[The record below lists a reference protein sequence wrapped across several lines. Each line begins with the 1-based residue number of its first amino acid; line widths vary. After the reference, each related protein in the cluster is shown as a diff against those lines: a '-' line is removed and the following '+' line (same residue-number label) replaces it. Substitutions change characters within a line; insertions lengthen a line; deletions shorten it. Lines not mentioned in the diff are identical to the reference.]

1 MQGSKNRRRQSAAVA
16 LALAIS
22 FAGISATQAQTGYF
36 GTAKVNINPETRVM
50 LSGYAGR
57 SGLPEATAVQQ
68 NIYAQA
74 AAFGMGAETALL
86 LSVDCTG
93 VPDDVVDPLSALLS
107 NDLGIAR
114 EKIVVS
120 STHSHSCPHVTGY
133 LSNLFSPPL
142 SSQRQGRVD
151 QYTALLSERLEEV
164 ARDALDNRTAGHDF
178 SWGNGS
184 VGFGINRRGG
194 TVVDHDLPVMLV
206 RDSLGQPAAI
216 ITSYATHAVTL
227 SAGDNLVSGD
237 WPGYAREAI
246 EAMYPGAAAM
256 VMIGAGA
263 DSNPTGMGSL
273 SSAQA
278 HGQSIANEVQRLIN
292 QQLLTPVSQQ
302 ITGYHSELEL
312 DYATQLTPGDPS
324 SARLAPSSSSAMYGV
339 TSWTFGNDLAMVFME
354 GEVVAD
360 YSLLLKAELGDKVW
374 VNAYTNDVQGYI
386 PSERILYEG
395 GYEADSSTYYYAV
408 PGRFAHGLEDKIVGA
423 VHDHLE
429 EFAHPDVLE
438 LSVDW
443 GTGAMAIHNHTDA
456 DIDFD
461 AYTIISPGGRL
472 NSANGYWNSLQDQNV
487 PGWDQTDNSS
497 AHRLTEF
504 NPTGATTMAVGG
516 SRSLGAPFVPPAPA
530 SFGIDP
536 PDVELTFEYTVPG
549 VGVVEGVIESN
560 FAHNNLVLTINP
572 ATGEAAIQNESS
584 FFDVSIDAYTIASSE
599 GNLLAGNGAWNSLQ
613 DQGVAGWDQADNS
626 SAFRLTEFKSTG
638 ATLLAGNETVLDL
651 GAPVNVADGPLH
663 VEDFTFEFKLSTGT
677 IMEGIVQFGEIPG
690 AGLLGDY
697 DADADVD
704 GADFLLWQ
712 RSLGSSV
719 AVGSGA
725 DGSGNGL
732 VDAEDLAIWK
742 THFGG
747 TAGTAA
753 AVLSSHSTSV
763 PEPGALSMAF
773 FGAIAARRAFARRPR
788 ALPCLR

>member
-1 MQGSKNRRRQSAAVA
+1 MQGTKDRRRQSAAAA
-16 LALAIS
+16 LALAILLTG
-22 FAGISATQAQTGYF
+22 AAHAQDGYF

-57 SGLPEATAVQQ
+57 SGLPESTSVQQ

-93 VPDDVVDPLSALLS
+93 VPDNVVDPLSALLS
-107 NDLGIAR
+107 TDLGIAR

-120 STHSHSCPHVTGY
+120 STHSHSCPHVNGY

-142 SSQRQGRVD
+142 SSQRQGRLD
-151 QYTALLSERLEEV
+151 QYTASLSQWLEEV
-164 ARDALDNRTAGHDF
+164 ARDALDNRTPGHDF

-194 TVVDHDLPVMLV
+194 TVVDHDLPVMVV

-227 SAGDNLVSGD
+227 SASDNLVSGD

-263 DSNPTGMGSL
+263 DSNPSGMGSL

-292 QQLLTPVSQQ
+292 QQQLTPVSQQ
-302 ITGYHSELEL
+302 IAAYHSELEL
-312 DYATQLTPGDPS
+312 DYATQRLPGDPGD
-324 SARLAPSSSSAMYGV
+324 ARLAPSPSSASYGV
-339 TSWTFGNDLAMVFME
+339 TSWTFGDDLAMVFME

-360 YSLLLKAELGDKVW
+360 YSLRLKAELGDKVW

-408 PGRFAHGLEDKIVGA
+408 PGRFAHGLEDKIIGA

-429 EFAHPDVLE
+429 EFTHPDRLE

-456 DIDFD
+456 DIALD

-472 NSANGYWNSLQDQNV
+472 NSANGSWNSLQDQNV
-487 PGWDQTDNSS
+487 PGWDQADNSS
-497 AHRLTEF
+497 AYRLTEF
-504 NPTGATTMAVGG
+504 NPTATTTLAVGA
-516 SRSLGAPFVPPAPA
+516 SRTLGTPFLPPAPT

-536 PDVELTFEYTVPG
+536 PDVELTFEYSVPG
-549 VGVVEGVIESN
+549 EGVLEGLIESN
-560 FAHNNLVLTINP
+560 FSHNNLVLTINP
-572 ATGEAAIQNESS
+572 ATGEAAIQNESP
-584 FFDVSIDAYTIASSE
+584 FFDVSIDAYTIASAD
-599 GNLLAGNGAWNSLQ
+599 GALLAGNGAWNSLQ
-613 DQGVAGWDQADNS
+613 DQGLAGWDQADNA
-626 SAFRLTEFKSTG
+626 SAFRLTEFKSIG
-638 ATLLAGNETVLDL
+638 ATFLTGNETVLDL
-651 GAPVNVADGPLH
+651 GAPVNIAGGPLELDH
-663 VEDFTFEFKLSTGT
+663 FTFEFKLSTGT

-697 DADADVD
+697 DEDADVD

-712 RSLGSSV
+712 RTLSATVSE
-719 AVGSGA
+719 GSGA
-725 DGSGNGL
+725 DGNSNG
-732 VDAEDLAIWK
+732 VIDAEDLAIWE
-742 THFGG
+742 THFGE
-747 TAGTAA
+747 TAAA
-753 AVLSSHSTSV
+753 AVLSSHATSV
-763 PEPGALSMAF
+763 PEPGSLSMAF
-773 FGAIAARRAFARRPR
+773 FGAVSIAAHRAFARKLRAAPR
-788 ALPCLR
+788 VR